1 MSRSGRITVSIRQP
15 RLGLDSVKLK
25 LMVVSGKG
33 GVGKSFVTSSVAT
46 GMALRGLRV
55 GILDGDVYG
64 PTIPKMLGLSGT
76 ALQADEGTGKIYPV
90 VGPLGIK
97 VVSIEFALPS
107 DETAVIWRAP
117 LVNRALEEFLGSVE
131 WGELDALVIDLPP
144 GTGDAPL
151 TIAQKLQNDL
161 DGSIIV
167 TIPSEISR
175 RIVLKS
181 IDFSAKLNVPV
192 AGIVENMC
200 CFYCPESGKTYYV
213 FGRGAGERIAAE
225 KGIRFLGSIPLDPRI
240 GESNDRGEPYLLR
253 HGDSETAKRIMAI
266 VDGLIE
272 LYKDKLAGEKKG
284 STRRLLRL
292 PGEGSEGE
300 A

>member
-1 MSRSGRITVSIRQP
+1 MSIRQP
-15 RLGLDSVKLK
+15 RLGLDKVKLK

-33 GVGKSFVTSSVAT
+33 GVGKSFVTSSIAL

-64 PTIPKMLGLSGT
+64 PTIPKMLGLSGMG
-76 ALQADEGTGKIYPV
+76 LQTDEAGRIYPV
-90 VGPLGIK
+90 VGPLGVK

-161 DGSIIV
+161 DGTIVV

-200 CFYCPESGKTYYV
+200 CFYCPDSGKTYYV
-213 FGRGAGERIAAE
+213 LGRGAGERIAAE
-225 KGIRFLGSIPLDPRI
+225 KGVRFLGSIPLDPRI
-240 GESNDRGEPYLLR
+240 SESNDRGEPYLLK
-253 HGDSETAKRIMAI
+253 HGDGETAKHIMAI
-266 VDGLIE
+266 VDRLIE
-272 LYKDKLAGEKKG
+272 LYRDKLSGGRREG
-284 STRRLLRL
+284 DRRLLKL
-292 PGEGSEGE
+292 PGEESGE
-300 A
+300 NV